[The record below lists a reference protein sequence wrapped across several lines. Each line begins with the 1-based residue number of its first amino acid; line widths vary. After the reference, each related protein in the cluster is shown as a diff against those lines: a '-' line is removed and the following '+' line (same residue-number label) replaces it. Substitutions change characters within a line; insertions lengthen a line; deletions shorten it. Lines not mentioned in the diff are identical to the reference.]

1 MATETNLTI
10 LFDLDGT
17 LTDSAPGIKNC
28 VRFGYESLGLKVPSE
43 DQLQDFIGPPLYLGA
58 RLAGLPGELIEDF
71 ISAYRV
77 RFAEVGWQEN
87 SVYPGIL
94 NLLTELQ
101 AGGYRLAVATS
112 KPEVFARKIVAHF
125 GMEHFFDFI
134 GGATLDN
141 TRSLKAD
148 VISYVLENLDSP
160 ERAIMIGD
168 REHDVLGARVTGL
181 DAIAVTWG
189 YGSATEIAT
198 CEPKWVVSEPEEIS
212 NIIANLGEV

>member
-28 VRFGYESLGLKVPSE
+28 VRFGYESLGLQAPSE
-43 DQLQDFIGPPLYLGA
+43 EQLQDFIGPPLYLGA

-71 ISAYRV
+71 IAAYRV

-94 NLLTELQ
+94 DLLTGLQ
-101 AGGYRLAVATS
+101 ASGYRLAVATS

-148 VISYVLENLDSP
+148 VISYVLENLGNP
-160 ERAIMIGD
+160 EAAIMVGD
-168 REHDVLGARVTGL
+168 REHDVLGAKIIGL

-189 YGSATEIAT
+189 YGSATEIAA
-198 CEPKWVVSEPEEIS
+198 CEPKWVVNE
-212 NIIANLGEV
+212 ATEVARILADLR